1 MNETIFGMS
10 SITYLIIGIIY
21 ASLSLN
27 RHWNTSQEQ
36 NNKVSIWVL
45 LCVFWIVFVL
55 SDIIKQNKNYDNK
68 DNHTKSTFII
78 QEGQIPLKVINY
90 QLKKSGII
98 SAETVLK
105 IPYSGT
111 NQIIL
116 EYKGN
121 IEIIKSLTQK
131 NDLIRNIIGYYDG
144 FTSLSSMKQNIPE
157 SELSVYILWDSHDKL
172 IGILTLTDN
181 EPFIMNLYY
190 GNALPDV
197 FLQL

>member
-55 SDIIKQNKNYDNK
+55 SNIIKQNKNYDNK

-105 IPYSGT
+105 I
-111 NQIIL
+111 
-116 EYKGN
+116 
-121 IEIIKSLTQK
+121 
-131 NDLIRNIIGYYDG
+131 
-144 FTSLSSMKQNIPE
+144 
-157 SELSVYILWDSHDKL
+157 SHK
-172 IGILTLTDN
+172 I
-181 EPFIMNLYY
+181 
-190 GNALPDV
+190 
-197 FLQL
+197 